1 MMTPTL
7 KPHADLLVQGG
18 LVLTCVWQAGD
29 PIGRIPDGAVAIA
42 GERIIAVGPRA
53 AVAAQVDVTAARV
66 LDAAGQVVAPG
77 FVDSH
82 THLVFG
88 GSRVREYAARMTRT
102 AAEVRALGIPTG
114 IGATVTM
121 TRAASTDDLVASAA
135 ARLAGM
141 FRAGTTTAEIKSGY
155 GLTVAD
161 ELRMLAVGRR
171 LGEMGPADVV
181 NTFLGAHDFS
191 MDLSRERYIES
202 VIHEMIPEVAARGL
216 AEFCDVYCDDGYYTV
231 AESRRILEAGRAAGL
246 RPKIHTDAYS
256 DIGGARMAAELGVV
270 SADHLNYTT
279 RAAARRLADA
289 GVVGVVM
296 PALDWAVAH
305 SRPFDA
311 RMLADQGL
319 TLALATD
326 LCPACWTESMQ
337 FVMQLACRLYRFS
350 PEAALL
356 AATLGGAR
364 ALGLD
369 DRGVLAPGKL
379 ADLQVW
385 DVPAFEDVIYRLGNN
400 AVMWMIKRGKVYD
413 RDGSRLAAVRQ
424 MEIRA
429 SRSGIEASAGFFG
442 S

>member
-1 MMTPTL
+1 MASIF

-42 GERIIAVGPRA
+42 GERILAVGTRA
-53 AVAAQVDVTAARV
+53 AVAAQADVTAARV

-102 AAEVRALGIPTG
+102 AAEVRALGIPAG
-114 IGATVTM
+114 IGATVAM

-141 FRAGTTTAEIKSGY
+141 FRAGTTTIEIKSGY

-181 NTFLGAHDFS
+181 NTFLGAHDFPP
-191 MDLSRERYIES
+191 DLPRERYIDLI
-202 VIHEMIPEVAARGL
+202 IHEMIPAVAAGGL

-256 DIGGARMAAELGVV
+256 DIGGAHMAAELGVV

-279 RAAARRLADA
+279 PAAARRLADA
-289 GVVGVVM
+289 GAVGVVM

-305 SRPFDA
+305 SHPFDA
-311 RMLADQGL
+311 PMLAGQGL

-326 LCPACWTESMQ
+326 LCPGCWTESMQ

-385 DVPAFEDVIYRLGNN
+385 DVPTFEDVIYRLGNN
-400 AVMWMIKRGKVYD
+400 AVAQVIKRGKIYH
-413 RDGSRLAAVRQ
+413 RDGTGLA
-424 MEIRA
+424 
-429 SRSGIEASAGFFG
+429 S
-442 S
+442 